1 MGFTLAEIMISVVI
15 VSVITLG
22 MASAI
27 TDLMKAQ
34 MTVAD
39 KDDSNQFGVAIGRY
53 LYTTEFCTSS
63 LKETVLPVGATS
75 NALAITNYLGF
86 GATSATGDTI
96 AANSLVGRRVRV
108 KNLTIK
114 NKGIPPRAITLQEA
128 GGPINY
134 QLYIAQVELLMER
147 QTESDWTPER
157 PRYFEFPVMINP
169 LTGNKI
175 VRCAVSAKNLD
186 FCSVQGA
193 SVKTLPSGQEICA
206 PAGVQCIARGA
217 FATNTCVPNIG
228 AACPTGVVNPITGT
242 ASCPPP
248 LDTPTAAP
256 FPPTKTGQMQTAFTI
271 SCGKKCTTDVNM
283 TTEYF
288 MCQECN

>member
-1 MGFTLAEIMISVVI
+1 MISVVI

-34 MTVAD
+34 MTVVD

-53 LYTTEFCTSS
+53 LYTTEFCTAS
-63 LKETVLPVGATS
+63 LKDSVLPAGNAT
-75 NALAITNYLGF
+75 LPLTITNYLGF

-96 AANSLVGRRVRV
+96 ATNSLVGRRVRV
-108 KNLTIK
+108 KNLIIK
-114 NKGIPPRAITLQEA
+114 NKGIAPQAVTLQEA
-128 GGPINY
+128 AGPVNY
-134 QLYIAQVELLMER
+134 QLHIAQVELLMER
-147 QTESDWTPER
+147 QSESDWTVER
-157 PRYFEFPVMINP
+157 PRYFEFPVMTNP
-169 LTGNKI
+169 LDGNKI
-175 VRCAVSAKNLD
+175 VRCAASPKNLD

-217 FATNTCVPNIG
+217 FATNTCLPDIG
-228 AACPTGVVNPITGT
+228 AACPTGIVNPITGT
-242 ASCPPP
+242 QSCPPP
-248 LDTPTAAP
+248 LDNPAGAP
-256 FPPTKTGQMQTAFTI
+256 NPPTKTGQMQTAFSI
-271 SCGKKCTTDVNM
+271 SCGKKCTTNVDM